1 MCGRRVTHS
10 DPLAAI
16 HCCRARGNRSGP
28 RGDRRVGLPS
38 GTSRDPHTQHQHPNL
53 EQGGGRS
60 AGTPTRGYSG
70 IATTGQP
77 PWPQPLPKHTQL
89 PGTPN
94 TSPKSGFAPHPHF
107 SVGTHHGSPS
117 NPSTLP
123 RSRSPIP
130 VSPPRDHS
138 RTSGHLAQLVPRG
151 RSAALLLRAASQ
163 QRGRGRGQFPT
174 AALVQHLVVQ
184 LLTAEPPRSRRRA
197 HCGERDTVRSGPER
211 DTAPPTPPPG
221 TPASSPVPAAS
232 SAWISTARPSMTP
245 GGSVPAAARV
255 SRSRLRSAG
264 TTRPP
269 PAPPPVESS
278 SGRRG
283 GARRGRAGRPF
294 LEKGFPRAPRGRL
307 RRGSSQLRSPPLP
320 RSWRFRAGGSPPR
333 LV

>member
-1 MCGRRVTHS
+1 MCGRWVTHS

-38 GTSRDPHTQHQHPNL
+38 GTSRDPHAQHQHPNL
-53 EQGGGRS
+53 EQGGACS

-94 TSPKSGFAPHPHF
+94 TSPKSGFTPHPHF

-184 LLTAEPPRSRRRA
+184 LLTAEPPRRRRRA

-211 DTAPPTPPPG
+211 DTAPPTPH
-221 TPASSPVPAAS
+221 
-232 SAWISTARPSMTP
+232 
-245 GGSVPAAARV
+245 
-255 SRSRLRSAG
+255 
-264 TTRPP
+264 
-269 PAPPPVESS
+269 PAPPHP
-278 SGRRG
+278 G
-283 GARRGRAGRPF
+283 
-294 LEKGFPRAPRGRL
+294 
-307 RRGSSQLRSPPLP
+307 PPLP
-320 RSWRFRAGGSPPR
+320 APYLLPAAPGSAPPAR
-333 LV
+333 P